1 MNPFIIVKII
11 KGVIV
16 AVIKDILSVPPSTCE
31 KLFK

>member
-1 MNPFIIVKII
+1 MSPFINVKII

-16 AVIKDILSVPPSTCE
+16 AVIKDILSVLPNTCE